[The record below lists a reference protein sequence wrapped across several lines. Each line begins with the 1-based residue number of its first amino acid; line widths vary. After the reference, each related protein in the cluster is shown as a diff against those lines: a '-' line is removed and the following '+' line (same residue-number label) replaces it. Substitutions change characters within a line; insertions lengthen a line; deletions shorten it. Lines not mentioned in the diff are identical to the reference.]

1 MISNIFIIIGIVLF
15 ISKLV
20 LTPFNKNKPTKI
32 NVYNPNYCILVPA
45 RNESY
50 VIEDLLLSI
59 KSQTQKVPFENV
71 YIIIENKSDPTIEI
85 AKKYNANI
93 FIRQKLELKR
103 KGYALME
110 AIEFITK
117 TKSYD
122 AYFIFDADNI
132 LDKDYIKEMNKS
144 FMNGFISLIKEI
156 KYDLSSIFILSKLRA
171 DLL

>member
-32 NVYNPNYCILVPA
+32 NVDNPNYCILVPA
-45 RNESY
+45 RNESH
-50 VIEDLLLSI
+50 VIEDLLHSI

-110 AIEFITK
+110 AIVMTH
-117 TKSYD
+117 
-122 AYFIFDADNI
+122 I
-132 LDKDYIKEMNKS
+132 LYLMQTI
-144 FMNGFISLIKEI
+144 
-156 KYDLSSIFILSKLRA
+156 Y
-171 DLL
+171 